1 MTDPTATSPGEETP
15 GGTGSSQTKAG
26 SLLARLTP
34 LASGTSQTVRQLS
47 GDQEQRGKDR
57 SWIARSIIVMFCIA
71 IGAVLFILLVQGI
84 ASGDWTKVA
93 TEATDPVKSAVLPIV
108 TLVLGYYF
116 GQSDKS

>member
-1 MTDPTATSPGEETP
+1 
-15 GGTGSSQTKAG
+15 
-26 SLLARLTP
+26 
-34 LASGTSQTVRQLS
+34 
-47 GDQEQRGKDR
+47 
-57 SWIARSIIVMFCIA
+57 MFCIA